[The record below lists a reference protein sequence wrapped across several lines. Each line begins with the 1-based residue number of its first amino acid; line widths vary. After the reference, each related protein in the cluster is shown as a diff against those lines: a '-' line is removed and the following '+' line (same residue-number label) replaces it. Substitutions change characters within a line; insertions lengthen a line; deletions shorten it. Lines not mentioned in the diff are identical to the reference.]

1 MPPTLSDKLK
11 ALGVQV
17 GARNLAP
24 PPPAPAAYPIEAVVE
39 GRIQPTELGP
49 VFVTE
54 TGYAADYRHG
64 RVGLWP
70 EAPLLA
76 VAAWAREERLAGLPL
91 EQWAFL
97 DTETSG
103 LSGGAGTYAF
113 LIGAAR
119 FEGDT
124 FRLAQFFMRDPTEE
138 PAQLAALTEFL
149 RPCTALV
156 TFNGKSFD
164 APLLNTRYIL
174 NGQASPLPAMAHL
187 DLLPLARRLW
197 RDRLPS
203 RRLTSL
209 ERDILL
215 LERTT
220 EDVPGFLIP
229 QLYFDYLRGGDARPL
244 HGVFYHNRLDVVA
257 MAALLNQMA
266 QMLADPLGEAVEF
279 ALDLIAIGKAYEAAG
294 QLEEAARLFQIGLN
308 RPDLPEEHYW
318 DTQERLSRLEKR
330 RENWE
335 AALEVWRM
343 AAEGRRIYAHV
354 VLAKYFEHKQ
364 RDYPAALHWTETAL
378 ALLQRPTTGRA
389 ERSQWLTE
397 LQHRQARLQRKVT
410 KSA

>member
-24 PPPAPAAYPIEAVVE
+24 PSAAPVDFPIEAVVA
-39 GRIQPTELGP
+39 GRLHSTELGP
-49 VFVTE
+49 VFITE
-54 TGYAADYRHG
+54 TATPPRTGMAGWGCG
-64 RVGLWP
+64 RKRRCRRWRPGRRSLGWPGCRWSSGPFWTPRLPVG
-70 EAPLLA
+70 
-76 VAAWAREERLAGLPL
+76 R
-91 EQWAFL
+91 
-97 DTETSG
+97 
-103 LSGGAGTYAF
+103 GAGTYAF

-119 FEGDT
+119 FEGDS
-124 FRLAQFFMRDPTEE
+124 FRLAQFFMRNPTEE

-149 RPCTALV
+149 RPCAALV
-156 TFNGKSFD
+156 TFNGKAFD

-174 NGQASPLPAMAHL
+174 NGQRSPLPGMAHL

-244 HGVFYHNRLDVVA
+244 SGVFYHNRLDVVA

-279 ALDLIAIGKAYEAAG
+279 ALDLIAIGKAFEAAG
-294 QLEEAARLFQIGLN
+294 QLEEAARLFAAGLN
-308 RPDLPEEHYW
+308 RPDLPEAHYW
-318 DTQERLSRLEKR
+318 ETQERLSLLEKR

-335 AALEVWRM
+335 AALAVWRM

-354 VLAKYFEHKQ
+354 ELAKYYEHKT
-364 RDYPAALHWTETAL
+364 RDYPAALHWTEAAL
-378 ALLQRPTTGRA
+378 ALLHRPTAGRA
-389 ERSQWLTE
+389 ERAQWLAE
-397 LQHRQARLQRKVT
+397 LQHRQERLQRKVT
-410 KSA
+410 QPK